1 MMSENSENNEFVKD
15 HFQES
20 FGDFLKKHRE
30 ASGKSLDVVSRV
42 TRIPKRFLAAFEE
55 NAFKEFPE
63 EAFTRGF
70 LRSYAVDIG
79 LDVDDVLARY
89 DEFKRS
95 QEPTPLREV
104 KKLDQEFADLAG
116 PMNLPRKGV
125 VFAVTGVVVAF
136 FLVIL
141 LWNLRSGDDASKE
154 SPTAAV
160 ETIKLEPADATD
172 AAAKE
177 AANKDVAPVISAA
190 DAKIATPMTPSVLTV
205 KAVRKGRLS
214 LRLDEHPAQDL
225 DFEEGESRSFNI
237 FKEAEL
243 KSPDKSA
250 FQFQYNSKPLEVAG
264 PVIKLF
270 NRHRFLGKDSR

>member
-1 MMSENSENNEFVKD
+1 MMSENSESNEFVKD

-30 ASGKSLDVVSRV
+30 ASGKSLDSVSRV
-42 TRIPKRFLAAFEE
+42 TRIPKRFLAAFED

-70 LRSYAVDIG
+70 LRSYAIDIG
-79 LDVDDVLARY
+79 LDVDDVLSRY

-95 QEPTPLREV
+95 QEPAPLREV

-116 PMNLPRKGV
+116 PMNLPRRGLILVLSGV
-125 VFAVTGVVVAF
+125 VAAF

-141 LWNLRSGDDASKE
+141 LWNLRSTDDSAKE
-154 SPTAAV
+154 VAAPVV
-160 ETIKLEPADATD
+160 ETSKPGASDPADP
-172 AAAKE
+172 AAKE
-177 AANKDVAPVISAA
+177 SANKDVAPVISAA
-190 DAKIATPMTPSVLTV
+190 DAKIATPMTPSILTV

-214 LRLDEHPAQDL
+214 LRLDEHPSQDL

>member
-30 ASGKSLDVVSRV
+30 ASGRSLDVVSRV

-79 LDVDDVLARY
+79 LDVDDVLSRY

-95 QEPTPLREV
+95 QEPVPLREV
-104 KKLDQEFADLAG
+104 KKLDQGFADLAG
-116 PMNLPRKGV
+116 PMNLPRK
-125 VFAVTGVVVAF
+125 AVTYALTGVVVAF

-141 LWNLRSGDDASKE
+141 LWNLRSGDDSSKE
-154 SPTAAV
+154 AATAVV
-160 ETIKLEPADATD
+160 ETIKLEPASTGD

-177 AANKDVAPVISAA
+177 TANKDVAPVISAT

-205 KAVRKGRLS
+205 NAVRKGRLS
-214 LRLDEHPAQDL
+214 LRLDEHPTQDL

-243 KSPDKSA
+243 KSSDKSA